1 MTDIFVTGSKKDT
14 ELENLI
20 KNRLS
25 QSYTITY
32 ISRSSFAKSGSGYNL
47 TVFDSEKPEINV
59 NGGILLMKEDGA
71 VPEKLPPFITAII
84 NADNETQVKAIQ
96 KMKIRSLTCGLGPTS
111 TISFSS
117 ETEDSLTVSLNRGIT
132 ALSGKTIEPL
142 EIPLKKENY
151 SKYSLMSFAAL
162 RLLLDD
168 FDSELGKL
176 M

>member
-1 MTDIFVTGSKKDT
+1 MADIFVTGSRKDT

-25 QSYTITY
+25 QSYTVTY
-32 ISRSSFAKSGSGYNL
+32 IRRSSFTKSGSGYNL
-47 TVFDSEKPEINV
+47 IVFDSEKPEINV
-59 NGGILLMKEDGA
+59 KVGILLMKEDGN
-71 VPEKLPPFITAII
+71 VPEKLPPFITAIV
-84 NADNETQVKAIQ
+84 NADNENQLKAIQ
-96 KMKIRSLTCGLGPTS
+96 KMKIRSLTCGLGATS

-117 ETEDSLTVSLNRGIT
+117 ETEETLTVSLNRGIT
-132 ALSGKTIEPL
+132 ALSGKNIEPL
-142 EIPLKKENY
+142 EIPLKKDNF
-151 SKYSLMSFAAL
+151 SRYSLMSFAAL